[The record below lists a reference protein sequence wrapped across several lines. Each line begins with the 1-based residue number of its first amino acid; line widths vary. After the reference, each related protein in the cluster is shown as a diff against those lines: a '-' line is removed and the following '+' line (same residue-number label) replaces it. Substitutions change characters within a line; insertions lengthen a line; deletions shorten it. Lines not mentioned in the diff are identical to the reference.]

1 MLSMRS
7 LVWVGHA
14 VTYMLLCS
22 AGGRVS
28 VLVKPDDGLTWPA
41 TFSTTG
47 CLGFSN
53 THGKR
58 PLSLLSHNPADKL
71 SPLTTLMSTRGGIRR
86 GGERCGGLEQVETGQ
101 GCLLPQECRFADS
114 SGRFPLGYMLGPA
127 GPSIENS
134 MDLSP
139 VTKPSTGRGARMR
152 HTAQR
157 LGFWWHQ

>member
-28 VLVKPDDGLTWPA
+28 VLVKHDDGLTWPRDI
-41 TFSTTG
+41 SSRVVS
-47 CLGFSN
+47 GFSN

-86 GGERCGGLEQVETGQ
+86 GGERCAGGQSKSKPVKGVF
-101 GCLLPQECRFADS
+101 CRKNAGS
-114 SGRFPLGYMLGPA
+114 LTAPA
-127 GPSIENS
+127 GFRSATCLAPRAPASRIRW
-134 MDLSP
+134 
-139 VTKPSTGRGARMR
+139 TCRR
-152 HTAQR
+152 
-157 LGFWWHQ
+157 